1 VTWLFSF
8 LVALFVTSVAMVPLM
23 RVAPR
28 LGLIDVPDARKIH
41 ASPIPLV
48 GGLAVAA
55 GAAVPVLLWGRADTG
70 LVGSLG
76 AAFFILLVG
85 AIDDAQPLHY
95 APRLLAQSAAVAVI
109 LIGGL
114 QFITLP
120 LFGLDA
126 APYWAT
132 LPVTALFILAATN
145 AVNLADGLDGLAG
158 GLAIPTFLGIGLLAS
173 WGDGHTVV
181 IVCAALI
188 GAVLGF
194 LRFNTHPASV
204 FLGDAGSTL
213 LGFTASFLAV
223 ALVQQCNTALN
234 PAIVVLLV
242 GVPFLDTA
250 YAVVR
255 RLAAGRS
262 PFRPDKRH
270 LHHQLL
276 AIGLSQV
283 QAVAFLYVVQG
294 LMVLA
299 GILVCYEGDGV
310 VIGAFVL
317 IALAVIVPLSRLS
330 AGREVPSAPAGQ
342 SASWSPDGGMERRNQ
357 WLRRRTWLPEGSLR
371 AVKVG
376 VGGFVLLGA
385 LLPTDIPRD
394 IAVVAAC
401 AAGLWLAKMA
411 FFPGL
416 SVPVVRIVIYA
427 AAGFVAY
434 LVVNATS
441 ERPILAWIV
450 AIYLMAL
457 TGALLVAIRV
467 TRRAM
472 FRVTP
477 QDLLVLFLGIAVA
490 SLTQSALNQFNV
502 REIVAVVIVLFYAT
516 EFVLAKDTEARV
528 GLDYA
533 ALGALCLIGVRGLV

>member
-1 VTWLFSF
+1 LTWLFSF

-23 RVAPR
+23 RIAPR
-28 LGLIDVPDARKIH
+28 LGLIDVPDARKVH
-41 ASPIPLV
+41 ATPIPLV
-48 GGLAVAA
+48 GGLAVAI
-55 GAAVPVLLWGRADTG
+55 GAAVPVFLWGSGDTH
-70 LVGSLG
+70 LVTSLG
-76 AAFFILLVG
+76 AAAFILLVG
-85 AIDDAQPLHY
+85 AIDDARPLHY
-95 APRLLAQSAAVAVI
+95 GPRLLAQAAAVAVLI
-109 LIGGL
+109 LGGV
-114 QFITLP
+114 QFVTLP

-126 APYWAT
+126 APLWAT
-132 LPVTALFILAATN
+132 LPATALFILAATN

-173 WGDGHTVV
+173 WGDGHIVV
-181 IVCAALI
+181 VACAALI

-204 FLGDAGSTL
+204 FLGDGGSTL

-223 ALVQQCNTALN
+223 VLVQYCNTALN
-234 PAIVVLLV
+234 PVIVVLLV

-255 RLAAGRS
+255 RLAVGQS

-294 LMVLA
+294 LMVLT

-317 IALAVIVPLSRLS
+317 IALSVILPLAHLS
-330 AGREVPSAPAGQ
+330 AGREVPSTHVVHGAT
-342 SASWSPDGGMERRNQ
+342 WSPDGGMDRRNQ
-357 WLRRRTWLPEGSLR
+357 WLRRRTWLPGGSLQ
-371 AVKVG
+371 AVKIG
-376 VGGFVLLGA
+376 VGGFVVLGA
-385 LLPTDIPRD
+385 LLPSDVPRD
-394 IAVVAAC
+394 IAVAAAC
-401 AAGLWLAKMA
+401 AAGLWLAKMV
-411 FFPGL
+411 FFPRL
-416 SVPVVRIVIYA
+416 SLPVVRIVIYA

-434 LVVNATS
+434 LVVNAAS
-441 ERPILAWIV
+441 GQPVLAWFV
-450 AIYLMAL
+450 AAYLTAL
-457 TGALLVAIRV
+457 TVALLVAIRV
-467 TRRAM
+467 TRRTM
-472 FRVTP
+472 FRITP

-490 SLTQSALNQFNV
+490 SLAKSALNQFKV
-502 REIVAVVIVLFYAT
+502 SEIVAVVIVLFYAT
-516 EFVLAKDTEARV
+516 EFVLAKDDDARV
-528 GLDYA
+528 GLDVA